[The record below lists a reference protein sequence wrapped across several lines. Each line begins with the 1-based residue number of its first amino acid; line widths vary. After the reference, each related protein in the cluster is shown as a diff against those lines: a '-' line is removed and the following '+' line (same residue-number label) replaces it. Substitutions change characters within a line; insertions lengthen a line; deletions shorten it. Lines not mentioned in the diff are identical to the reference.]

1 MRPFDDG
8 PYYAIKMSN
17 DVLNTQGGP
26 ERDQYARVLNS
37 NGEPIPHLYSAGEL
51 GGICA
56 NQYQGGNNLAECLI
70 WGKIAGDRVSL
81 NHDDIAEDV
90 SNTLNGINDLIKG
103 EEKNIT
109 LTEDQYLGESNSGIG
124 GKLVVRVT
132 YKDNK
137 IKKVDI
143 VENHESEDFGKRALK
158 IIPHEIEKGN
168 STDVDAVSG
177 ASATSRAIKEAVKD
191 AINKAK

>member
-1 MRPFDDG
+1 MEQRELLLLDLRQII
-8 PYYAIKMSN
+8 AIKMSN

-124 GKLVVRVT
+124 GK
-132 YKDNK
+132 
-137 IKKVDI
+137 
-143 VENHESEDFGKRALK
+143 
-158 IIPHEIEKGN
+158 
-168 STDVDAVSG
+168 
-177 ASATSRAIKEAVKD
+177 
-191 AINKAK
+191 

>member
-1 MRPFDDG
+1 
-8 PYYAIKMSN
+8 MSN

-109 LTEDQYLGESNSGIG
+109 LTEDQYLTKNRLIIYIHLLGMFPHFSN
-124 GKLVVRVT
+124 L
-132 YKDNK
+132 
-137 IKKVDI
+137 KK
-143 VENHESEDFGKRALK
+143 
-158 IIPHEIEKGN
+158 
-168 STDVDAVSG
+168 
-177 ASATSRAIKEAVKD
+177 AT
-191 AINKAK
+191 

>member
-1 MRPFDDG
+1 
-8 PYYAIKMSN
+8 MSN

-132 YKDNK
+132 Y
-137 IKKVDI
+137 
-143 VENHESEDFGKRALK
+143 
-158 IIPHEIEKGN
+158 
-168 STDVDAVSG
+168 
-177 ASATSRAIKEAVKD
+177 SA
-191 AINKAK
+191 

>member
-1 MRPFDDG
+1 
-8 PYYAIKMSN
+8 MSN

-26 ERDQYARVLNS
+26 ERDQYARVLNA

-158 IIPHEIEKGN
+158 IIPHEIEKEN
-168 STDVDAVSG
+168 STNVDAVSG
-177 ASATSRAIKEAVKD
+177 ASATSCAIKEAVKD

>member
-70 WGKIAGDRVSL
+70 WGRL
-81 NHDDIAEDV
+81 
-90 SNTLNGINDLIKG
+90 
-103 EEKNIT
+103 
-109 LTEDQYLGESNSGIG
+109 
-124 GKLVVRVT
+124 LV
-132 YKDNK
+132 
-137 IKKVDI
+137 I
-143 VENHESEDFGKRALK
+143 VFL
-158 IIPHEIEKGN
+158 
-168 STDVDAVSG
+168 
-177 ASATSRAIKEAVKD
+177 
-191 AINKAK
+191 